1 VIDPGTP
8 WTALPAPL
16 CTPARSPVP
25 RDVDGPVAE
34 APRAAGPL
42 PESAVPVQRSTPTAA
57 PGSTSGRGVAALLG
71 GARSVEEQLR
81 RLETRLLAEA
91 GGEAAAEADVRRLL
105 AQARARFD
113 DAPIRQ
119 FLPILIER
127 DVRRR
132 LSGGG

>member
-1 VIDPGTP
+1 VIDAGTP
-8 WTALPAPL
+8 WTAPSTPL
-16 CTPARSPVP
+16 CTPARPDVP
-25 RDVDGPVAE
+25 SDVDGPVAE
-34 APRAAGPL
+34 APTAAGLL
-42 PESAVPVQRSTPTAA
+42 PETAVPVQRSTPTAA
-57 PGSTSGRGVAALLG
+57 PGSTNGRGVAAPLG

-91 GGEAAAEADVRRLL
+91 GGDGAAEADVRRLL
-105 AQARARFD
+105 AQVRARFD

-132 LSGGG
+132 LSGR